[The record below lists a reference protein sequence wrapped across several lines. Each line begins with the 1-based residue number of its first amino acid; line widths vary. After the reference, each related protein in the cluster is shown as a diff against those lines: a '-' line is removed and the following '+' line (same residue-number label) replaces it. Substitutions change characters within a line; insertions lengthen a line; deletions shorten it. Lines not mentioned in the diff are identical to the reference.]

1 MSAPIYDL
9 WSVEDLR
16 EVSVLFKR
24 CPGHFPAFVFQGLGN
39 FNLMESANIDF
50 VIKESLFLSCRDAKK
65 LLSPGTILVGHSLD
79 RDLTGT
85 VTPASCHRLG
95 VTGLLYENS
104 EHIYH
109 WMVLSWCLTEGCWCC
124 ENCPGL
130 GLMGF
135 RVMVLNRKKGKTTSD
150 LH

>member
-1 MSAPIYDL
+1 LSTPIYDL
-9 WSVEDLR
+9 WSVEDLG
-16 EVSVLFKR
+16 EVSVLCKR
-24 CPGHFPAFVFQGLGN
+24 WPGHFPAFVFQGLGN
-39 FNLMESANIDF
+39 FNLMESVNIDF
-50 VIKESLFLSCRDAKK
+50 VIKESCFWVAKMVKK
-65 LLSPGTILVGHSLD
+65 LLSPGTILVGQSLD
-79 RDLTGT
+79 DDLSGT
-85 VTPASCHRLG
+85 VTLDSCHRLG

-109 WMVLSWCLTEGCWCC
+109 WMVLSWCLTEGYWCC